1 MINNKN
7 IIIMIGLLA
16 LIYMYVYEPENSS
29 TEGFGKEKKKD
40 FLSKIK
46 KLIVL

>member
-7 IIIMIGLLA
+7 IIIMIGLMM
-16 LIYMYVYEPENSS
+16 LIYMYVYDNENTG
-29 TEGFGKEKKKD
+29 TEGFGKEKKD
-40 FLSKIK
+40 FLSKLK